1 MFKIRKRYER
11 KKTGNQIKQKLKFS
25 GVCVPLKRC
34 TPTALAVARKQW
46 GTGKHVPLKRY
57 MLTALAVALRKKKS
71 SSLCSHRSSSEF
83 HRQSGEL
90 PECSLLHVFSPL
102 ERWSL
107 TA

>member
-11 KKTGNQIKQKLKFS
+11 KKTGNQIKQKLNFS

-34 TPTALAVARKQW
+34 THTALAVARKQW

-57 MLTALAVALRKKKS
+57 ILTALAVALEKKS
-71 SSLCSHRSSSEF
+71 SSLCSHRSSGEF

-90 PECSLLHVFSPL
+90 PECSLLPVLSPL